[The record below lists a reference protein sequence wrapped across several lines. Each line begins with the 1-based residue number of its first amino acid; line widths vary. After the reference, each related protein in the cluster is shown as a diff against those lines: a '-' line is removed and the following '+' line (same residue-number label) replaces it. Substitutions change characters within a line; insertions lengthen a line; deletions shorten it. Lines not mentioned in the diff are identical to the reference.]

1 MKGEWGGGEGER
13 GRNREGKGEGE
24 GCYLDS
30 IGRLFESDQH
40 IPVSSAGRVPGTEL
54 RESGWGTGGG
64 TGRAREKHRGE
75 VTRRRRGASGPAAP
89 HSTAH
94 AAATPP
100 RRPTHTDRPPH
111 TARGRSPGP
120 GRARLAAPARPPAR
134 WGRGSPSPAAPA
146 VRSPTPPPRRPRPPS
161 PHPCRPRAAG
171 PGSPPGL
178 GQSVPS

>member
-64 TGRAREKHRGE
+64 TGRARGKHRGE
-75 VTRRRRGASGPAAP
+75 VTRRRRGAQR
-89 HSTAH
+89 
-94 AAATPP
+94 P
-100 RRPTHTDRPPH
+100 RRPPQYRTRRSHPTHTDR
-111 TARGRSPGP
+111 S
-120 GRARLAAPARPPAR
+120 
-134 WGRGSPSPAAPA
+134 S
-146 VRSPTPPPRRPRPPS
+146 VRKY
-161 PHPCRPRAAG
+161 CI
-171 PGSPPGL
+171 L
-178 GQSVPS
+178 